1 MASISHESRA
11 AQLISFYTSLLGLR
25 FRKCVWQPKNIKKSE
40 LSFTSSLADEQENE
54 VIFSKS
60 LIELMGN
67 HERDH
72 RFPNPSFG
80 GFSLDQTAAEESL
93 DESLRL
99 GEEPET
105 PHLRTRSPRP
115 GAGCEVQQGC
125 QSNERNQVRS
135 PHTGK
140 D

>member
-1 MASISHESRA
+1 MGSVSEN
-11 AQLISFYTSLLGLR
+11 
-25 FRKCVWQPKNIKKSE
+25 VWQPKNVKKSE
-40 LSFTSSLADEQENE
+40 LSFTSSLTDEQENE

-99 GEEPET
+99 GKSRRHRISELALPGPAQVARYNRDVNQTKET
-105 PHLRTRSPRP
+105 KFEALIPGRTEKLIRDYRDGFS
-115 GAGCEVQQGC
+115 
-125 QSNERNQVRS
+125 ST
-135 PHTGK
+135 H
-140 D
+140 